1 MFSYIY
7 MVDRNQAD
15 FDDFVSNIVRTAFSV
30 DNFFTEKNINDFNA
44 KNPKS
49 LESTLFIYFPHY
61 FSALPLQRQI
71 SPTRADHN
79 SQLYTHPTPDM
90 RALKRV

>member
-15 FDDFVSNIVRTAFSV
+15 FDDFVAKIVRIAFSV

-49 LESTLFIYFPHY
+49 LESTIFIYFLHY
-61 FSALPLQRQI
+61 LSALPLQRQI
-71 SPTRADHN
+71 SPTRADN
-79 SQLYTHPTPDM
+79 TSRLCAYSAQAI

>member
-15 FDDFVSNIVRTAFSV
+15 FDDFVANIVRTAFSV

-49 LESTLFIYFPHY
+49 LESTLFIYFLHY
-61 FSALPLQRQI
+61 LSALPLQRQI
-71 SPTRADHN
+71 STTRADHT
-79 SQLYTHPTPDM
+79 SRLCAHSAQAI